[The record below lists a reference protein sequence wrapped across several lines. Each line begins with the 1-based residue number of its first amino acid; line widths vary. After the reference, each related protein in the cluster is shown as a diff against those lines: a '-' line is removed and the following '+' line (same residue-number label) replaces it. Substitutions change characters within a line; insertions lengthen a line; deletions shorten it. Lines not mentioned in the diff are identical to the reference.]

1 MGLTVNSFPIMRGIA
16 VVDNV
21 YINIRDLRT
30 TKQFIIGIDNFLWH
44 ELHFFYQVIKEERII
59 ETKLLVKTSS
69 EAFVANLWDLAYKY
83 LKEELTGKNLE
94 FTDVL

>member
-1 MGLTVNSFPIMRGIA
+1 MGLTVNSFPIMGGIA

-30 TKQFIIGIDNFLWH
+30 TKHVIDKIIYEF
-44 ELHFFYQVIKEERII
+44 HFVYQVIKEERII
-59 ETKLLVKTSS
+59 ETKLLVKNSS
-69 EAFVANLWDLAYKY
+69 EAFVANIWDVAYKY
-83 LKEELTGKNLE
+83 LKEELTGKNIE

>member
-1 MGLTVNSFPIMRGIA
+1 MGLTVNSFPIMRGVA

-21 YINIRDLRT
+21 YINIRDIRT
-30 TKQFIIGIDNFLWH
+30 TKQIIDNTIH
-44 ELHFFYQVIKEERII
+44 EFYFVYQVIKEERII
-59 ETKLLVKTSS
+59 ETKLLMKNSS

-83 LKEELTGKNLE
+83 LKEELTGQNLE

>member
-1 MGLTVNSFPIMRGIA
+1 MGLTVNSFPIMGGIA

-21 YINIRDLRT
+21 YINIRDIRT
-30 TKQFIIGIDNFLWH
+30 TKQIIDNTIH
-44 ELHFFYQVIKEERII
+44 EFYFVYQVKKEERII
-59 ETKLLVKTSS
+59 ETKLLMKNSS

-83 LKEELTGKNLE
+83 LKEELTGQNLE

>member
-1 MGLTVNSFPIMRGIA
+1 MGLTVNSFPIMGGIA

-21 YINIRDLRT
+21 YINIRDIRT
-30 TKQFIIGIDNFLWH
+30 TKQIIDNTIH
-44 ELHFFYQVIKEERII
+44 EFYFVYQVIKEERII
-59 ETKLLVKTSS
+59 ETKLLMKNSS

-83 LKEELTGKNLE
+83 LKEELTGKNIE

>member
-1 MGLTVNSFPIMRGIA
+1 MGLTVNSFPIMGGIA

-30 TKQFIIGIDNFLWH
+30 TKRNIDNIIH
-44 ELHFFYQVIKEERII
+44 EFHFVYQVIKEERII
-59 ETKLLVKTSS
+59 ETKLIMKNSS
-69 EAFVANLWDLAYKY
+69 GAFVENIWDVAYKY
-83 LKEELTGKNLE
+83 LKEELTGKSIE

>member
-1 MGLTVNSFPIMRGIA
+1 MGLTVNSFPIMRGVA

-21 YINIRDLRT
+21 YINIRDLKT
-30 TKQFIIGIDNFLWH
+30 TKQIIDNSIH
-44 ELHFFYQVIKEERII
+44 EFYFVYQVIKEERII
-59 ETKLLVKTSS
+59 ETKLLMKNSS

-83 LKEELTGKNLE
+83 LKEELTGQNLE

>member
-1 MGLTVNSFPIMRGIA
+1 MGLTVNSFPIMGGIA

-21 YINIRDLRT
+21 YINIRDIRT
-30 TKQFIIGIDNFLWH
+30 TKQIIDNTIH
-44 ELHFFYQVIKEERII
+44 EFYFVYQVIKEERII
-59 ETKLLVKTSS
+59 ETKLLMKNSS

-83 LKEELTGKNLE
+83 LKEELTGQNLE